1 MHSLFTV
8 TVCLIQILKTR
19 KPLYL
24 KAQRS
29 HACYSDIWSLTE
41 HVNDDDRKPHG
52 AALNICI
59 KHLS

>member
-1 MHSLFTV
+1 MFDKNIKNT
-8 TVCLIQILKTR
+8 QITLSEGS
-19 KPLYL
+19 
-24 KAQRS
+24 QRS